1 MAFTLGQ
8 KGALQAIF
16 AVTIAFT
23 AGSLAVAFAY
33 RPGYAPPPLTPQDL
47 GVPPGYTG
55 ARYSLA
61 TYLDVPPPSGCRDLV
76 FATDETT
83 LRSYLGQVPDYSTG
97 YWGYP
102 VMYDLGAGRGQGAEA
117 LSGGMAPASPS
128 SPGTPSYSGTN
139 NQVPGADEIDMVKTD
154 GWYIYT
160 ATGGKVQIVR
170 SYPADALRVV
180 STIELGGYP
189 YGLFV
194 TGDRLVVV
202 LQPTYAYPGPQPLGA
217 LSIWG
222 GPSPYYSS
230 DVELRVYDIQDRAAP
245 TVLYNY
251 SVSGYFSGARMIGNF
266 VYLISNFNIYQISG
280 ALNLPTV
287 SENGVLRMMGASEVG
302 LLEAAS
308 NTTLLTT
315 ILSVNVTGAG
325 ALKTSSYLTPSGG
338 LVYASVRNLY
348 LLGTTYQWSADWR
361 LLSTETVVSK
371 FSFFKGEVLCYF
383 TGRVPG
389 TVLNQFSADE
399 SYTDGHPFLRL
410 ATTVRSTD
418 WTNVSAGVFVL
429 NQTLAKVGGVEG
441 IAHGET
447 VQASRFVGERGYLVT
462 FRRVDPLF
470 ILNLSDPTD
479 PKVVGEVTLPGF
491 SQYLQPIDAN
501 HLIGIGVDA
510 TDTGRVT
517 GLGVSLFDV
526 SNPAHPVV
534 VDQYTPGN
542 YSYSEAQYDHKAVLY
557 IAQSGLLAIPVQ
569 VNDYTVDARSSGGS
583 WQGLYVLKVDVDTGF
598 TLKAK
603 ITHPSTVAGKDYYGA
618 PIVYQPNIRRSLFIG
633 DYLYTISELYL
644 QANTMTDFATV
655 GSVTIGSAPDYSYYG
670 GGGIAVSPPS
680 GGGGG
685 TAPPSSGS
693 AGA

>member
-1 MAFTLGQ
+1 MVFSIGQ

-33 RPGYAPPPLTPQDL
+33 RPGYAPPPLTPSDL

-61 TYLDVPPPSGCRDLV
+61 TYLDVPPPAGCRDV
-76 FATDETT
+76 IFATDEAT

-102 VMYDLGAGRGQGAEA
+102 VMYDTWQRGAGAEA
-117 LSGGMAPASPS
+117 LAGGVPPATPS
-128 SPGTPSYSGTN
+128 AAGTPSYSGTN
-139 NQVPGADEIDMVKTD
+139 NQVPGADEIDMMKTD

-160 ATGGKVQIVR
+160 ATGGNVQIVR
-170 SYPADALRVV
+170 AYPADALKVV
-180 STIELGGYP
+180 STIQLGGYP

-194 TGDRLVVV
+194 AGDRLVVV
-202 LQPTYAYPGPQPLGA
+202 LQPTYVYDGPRPLGG
-217 LSIWG
+217 LTIWG
-222 GPSPYYSS
+222 GPSTYYSS
-230 DVELRVYDIQDRAAP
+230 DVELRVYNIQDRAAP
-245 TVLYNY
+245 SVLYNY
-251 SVSGYFSGARMIGNF
+251 SVSGYFSGARMIGDF

-280 ALNLPTV
+280 ALKLPTV
-287 SENGVLRMMGASEVG
+287 SENGVIRMMAPSEVG

-315 ILSVNVTGAG
+315 VLSVNVTGSG

-338 LVYASVRNLY
+338 IVYASVRNLY
-348 LLGTTYQWSADWR
+348 LLGQTYEWTADWR

-371 FSFFKGEVLCYF
+371 FSFYKGDVLCYF
-383 TGRVPG
+383 SARVPG

-399 SYTDGHPFLRL
+399 SYTGAHPFLRV
-410 ATTVRSTD
+410 ATTVRATE
-418 WTNVSAGVFVL
+418 WTNVSAAVFVL
-429 NQTLAKVGGVEG
+429 NETLARVGSVEG
-441 IAHGET
+441 IAQGEA

-462 FRRVDPLF
+462 FRRIDPLF
-470 ILNLSDPTD
+470 ILNLSDPTA
-479 PKVVGEVTLPGF
+479 PKVAGEVTLPGF

-501 HLIGIGVDA
+501 HLVGIGVDA
-510 TDTGRVT
+510 TDAGRVT
-517 GLGVSLFDV
+517 GLGISLFDV
-526 SNPAHPVV
+526 SDPAHPTV

-557 IAQSGLLAIPVQ
+557 IADSGLLAIPVQ
-569 VNDYTVDARSSGGS
+569 LYDYTVDARGGGGN
-583 WQGLYVLKVDVDTGF
+583 WQGLYVLKVDPATGF

-603 ITHPSTVAGKDYYGA
+603 IAHPSSVAGKDYYGA
-618 PIVYQPNIRRSLFIG
+618 PITYQPNIRRSLFIG
-633 DYLYTISELYL
+633 EFLYTVSELYI
-644 QANTMTDFATV
+644 QANTMTDFSTV
-655 GSVTIGSAPDYSYYG
+655 GSVTIGTAPDYSYYG
-670 GGGIAVSPPS
+670 GGGVAVSPPS

-693 AGA
+693 AGV